1 MITKRTN
8 ESAVSP
14 VVGVMLMLVVT
25 IIIAAVVSAFAGGL
39 STGTTKAPQMTITA
53 TFSQS
58 SGMTITHNGGDTVS
72 TKNAHFVVTPTAD
85 FGSYEQVHWTIN
97 PNVISVGTPSGYQPW
112 SVSANQ
118 LFTTG
123 QSAAT
128 TFQAGEIANISAADL
143 SQVQPLTYDTSG
155 LESGYPG
162 QPILIS
168 DSQGRGTDAYDV
180 AVGFLYNSTLYS
192 NYKATWTSEFPPT
205 ASYPL
210 GERFQLSLVDN
221 SGKTIATTEVPIQA

>member
-1 MITKRTN
+1 MTAKRTN

-58 SGMTITHNGGDTVS
+58 RGMTITHEGGDTVS
-72 TKNAHFVVTPTAD
+72 TKNAHFVVTPSAD
-85 FGSYEQVHWTIN
+85 FGNYQQVHWTIN
-97 PNVISVGTPSGYQPW
+97 PSALSIDTPSGYLPW
-112 SVSANQ
+112 AVSASQVLSGTN
-118 LFTTG
+118 
-123 QSAAT
+123 SAT

-143 SQVQPLTYDTSG
+143 SQVQPLTYDTAG
-155 LESGYPG
+155 DVAGYTT
-162 QPILIS
+162 QPITIY
-168 DSQGRGTDAYDV
+168 DSQGRGTDAFDPSF
-180 AVGFLYNSTLYS
+180 GFLYNSTLYS
-192 NYKATWTSEFPPT
+192 TYHTEWTSGFYPSP
-205 ASYPL
+205 SYPL

-221 SGKTIATTEVPIQA
+221 SGKVIATTMVPIQA